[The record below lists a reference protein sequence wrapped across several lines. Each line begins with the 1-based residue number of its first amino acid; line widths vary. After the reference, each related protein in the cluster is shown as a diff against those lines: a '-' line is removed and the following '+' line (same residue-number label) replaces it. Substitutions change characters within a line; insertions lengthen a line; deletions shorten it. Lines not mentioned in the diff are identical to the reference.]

1 MTLIAVTTDFWLITL
16 AVCVWRAKQHAR
28 IQTSTQYHNNK
39 HNTHVF
45 SCKTQMCVDINIS
58 ISASTTDIRTCI
70 QLRKKNWSLM
80 VPEYNICEIQTNII
94 YATSPLLLETGQ
106 IKMKAPK
113 KHNTIPQLPSK
124 I

>member
-28 IQTSTQYHNNK
+28 IQTFTQHHNNK

-45 SCKTQMCVDINIS
+45 SCETYIIG
-58 ISASTTDIRTCI
+58 TDISTCI
-70 QLRKKNWSLM
+70 QLSKKNWSLM
-80 VPEYNICEIQTNII
+80 VPAYNICEIQTHII
-94 YATSPLLLETGQ
+94 YATSPLLLKTGQ